1 MDIQDFGEKIGGAKK
16 DLWKERGLSIEDLL
30 DMNDAEKSKL
40 ITKDNIWKKPNYQE
54 LVEGGLPTRVA
65 YFIKTIRDALPTKPT
80 FLRYSLSQEEIEGRL
95 EDYINFVSDLRDA
108 AMSLSTENEVLS
120 FYDNYISKYII
131 RKDSYSYYVDVIP
144 SAKEF
149 MNNKLLRASH
159 IKNFRQIDRDIRKK
173 EFCYTDDEKVLANF
187 DIFVYNKENVEF
199 DKESDGRTYMKLRN
213 EYSIYFLYP
222 EGELINPDNW
232 KDNTIFI
239 LQGRHII
246 KNNLESIDAAEKFI
260 LENYKEKLNN
270 KPVNNQNRKKR
281 FVPKQLENVTRNGE
295 DYRNNK
301 DVTGEDMMNTFNF
314 KGGEFGNWL
323 SDNDRQQSLN
333 YGYDALLDL
342 SKALSILPTDIS
354 LGGKLS
360 IAFGSR
366 GSGSALAHYEP
377 DREVINLT
385 KMKGAGSLAHE
396 WGHALDDIMGKQ
408 LGVNG
413 FLTENYRYSDPSS
426 EVIKDIIE
434 TMQYKMI
441 SGDEITK
448 KQVQEYEKHIN
459 KTKNVINSFFPEEH
473 LTKEQLKLKD
483 KLIQDLIDNAEKNN
497 EKFYD
502 YISTGTGIKEI
513 DDLSDLRK
521 QTVGRAISKDE
532 RINIAHLQNYIF
544 HNKNQIGKP
553 VRVKTDFYNNSII
566 FDNMYSKTEHGYW
579 QSKIEMFARAFACYV
594 SDKLNNRSDYL
605 CGHADLAL
613 GLIPNKD
620 NELELIKA
628 FPEGEERQLIN
639 EKIDKL
645 IQFLKE
651 KNILHDN
658 NKMQNINNNLEFDYD
673 Y

>member
-1 MDIQDFGEKIGGAKK
+1 MEIQDFGEKIGGAKK

-40 ITKDNIWKKPNYQE
+40 ITKDNIWKKTNYQE
-54 LVEGGLPTRVA
+54 LVEGGLPIRVA

-95 EDYINFVSDLRDA
+95 EDYINFVSDLRNA
-108 AMSLSTENEVLS
+108 AMSLSTENEVLN
-120 FYDNYISKYII
+120 FYDNHISKYII
-131 RKDSYSYYVDVIP
+131 RKASYSHYVDVIP
-144 SAKEF
+144 SVKEF
-149 MNNKLLRASH
+149 MNNKLLSASH
-159 IKNFRQIDRDIRKK
+159 IKNFSQIDREIRKK
-173 EFCYTDDEKVLANF
+173 LFCYTDDEKVLANF
-187 DIFVYNKENVEF
+187 GIFVYNKENVEF
-199 DKESDGRTYMKLRN
+199 DKESDGRTFMRLKNGYN
-213 EYSIYFLYP
+213 IFFLYP
-222 EGELINPDNW
+222 EGELSNPSNW
-232 KDNTIFI
+232 RDNTIFI
-239 LQGRHII
+239 LHGRDII
-246 KNNLESIDAAEKFI
+246 KNNLESIDVAEKFI
-260 LENYKEKLNN
+260 LENYKEKSNN
-270 KPVNNQNRKKR
+270 KNTNTKTRKKR
-281 FVPKQLENVTRNGE
+281 FVPKQLENIIRNGE
-295 DYRNNK
+295 NYRNNK
-301 DVTGEDMMNTFNF
+301 DITGEDMTTTFNF

-333 YGYDALLDL
+333 FGYDALLDL
-342 SKALSILPTDIS
+342 SKALSISPTDIS

-377 DREVINLT
+377 LREVINLT

-408 LGVNG
+408 LGLSG
-413 FLTENYRYSDPSS
+413 FMTENYRCSGPSS
-426 EVIKDIIE
+426 EVIKDVVE
-434 TMQYKMI
+434 NMKYKMI

-473 LTKEQLKLKD
+473 LTKEQLEMKD
-483 KLIQDLIDNAEKNN
+483 KLIKDLIDNAEKNN

-502 YISTGTGIKEI
+502 YITTGTGIKEI
-513 DDLSDLRK
+513 DELSNLR
-521 QTVGRAISKDE
+521 RAISKDE
-532 RINIAHLQNYIF
+532 RINIAHLQEYIF

-553 VRVKTDFYNNSII
+553 VRVKTDFYKNSIM
-566 FDNMYSKTEHGYW
+566 FDDIYSKTEHGYW
-579 QSKIEMFARAFACYV
+579 QSTIEMFARAFACYV

-658 NKMQNINNNLEFDYD
+658 NKMQDINNNLEFDYD

>member
-1 MDIQDFGEKIGGAKK
+1 MEIQDFGEKIGGAKK
-16 DLWKERGLSIEDLL
+16 DLWKERGLSVEDLL

-80 FLRYSLSQEEIEGRL
+80 FLRYSFSQEEIEQRL

-108 AMSLSTENEVLS
+108 AMNLSTENGILN

-131 RKDSYSYYVDVIP
+131 RKNSYSYYVEVIP

-149 MNNKLLRASH
+149 MNNKLLKASH
-159 IKNFRQIDRDIRKK
+159 IKDFRQLDRDIKK
-173 EFCYTDDEKVLANF
+173 KQFCYTDDEKVLSNF
-187 DIFVYNKENVEF
+187 DIFVYDKENIEF
-199 DKESDGRTYMKLRN
+199 DKESNGRTVIKLRN
-213 EYSIYFLYP
+213 GYSIYFLYP
-222 EGELINPDNW
+222 EGELSNPSNW
-232 KDNTIFI
+232 EDNTIFI
-239 LQGRHII
+239 LRGRDII

-260 LENYKEKLNN
+260 LENYKEKSNN
-270 KPVNNQNRKKR
+270 KTTNMQTRKKR
-281 FVPKQLENVTRNGE
+281 FVPKQLENITRNGE
-295 DYRNNK
+295 NYRNNK
-301 DVTGEDMMNTFNF
+301 DITGEDMMNTFNF

-342 SKALSILPTDIS
+342 SKALSISPTDIS

-366 GSGSALAHYEP
+366 GSGNALAHYEP

-396 WGHALDDIMGKQ
+396 WGHALDDIMGKH
-408 LGVNG
+408 LGLKG
-413 FLTENYRYSDPSS
+413 FFTENYIYSNSSS

-434 TMQYKMI
+434 TMKYKI
-441 SGDEITK
+441 ASGPEITE
-448 KQVQEYEKHIN
+448 KQVKEYEKQVNRITN
-459 KTKNVINSFFPEEH
+459 LINSFFPKEH
-473 LTKEQLKLKD
+473 LTDEQTEKKD
-483 KLIQDLIDNAEKNN
+483 DLVQKIIDTAEKSSENLALYLSSGN
-497 EKFYD
+497 
-502 YISTGTGIKEI
+502 GNKEI
-513 DDLSDLRK
+513 DELSDLRK
-521 QTVGRAISKDE
+521 QTVGRIISKDD
-532 RINIAHLQNYIF
+532 RIQIMYYQN
-544 HNKNQIGKP
+544 NVANRKQQIGKP
-553 VRVKTDFYNNSII
+553 EKVKTDFYKNSII
-566 FDNMYSKTEHGYW
+566 FDDIYSKTEHGYW
-579 QSKIEMFARAFACYV
+579 QSTIEMFARSFACYV
-594 SDKLNNRSDYL
+594 SDKLKNRSDYL

-613 GLIPNKD
+613 GFVTNNK

-628 FPEGEERQLIN
+628 FPENEERKIIN

-645 IQFLKE
+645 IEFLKE

-658 NKMQNINNNLEFDYD
+658 KIQEMSNDLDYD
-673 Y
+673 YEY